1 MSDTGTGWKPEHASL
16 SAYLDNHL
24 LGAETG
30 VRLFGAAR
38 RTWAGSEYEQSFI
51 DLEKEIAGERD
62 ELEQLIITLGYRRS
76 RFKHVLA
83 MAGAAAGRL
92 GPLNPLSTGGGTSG
106 QFELETLQSIV
117 RAKECLWRTLL
128 ALAAHDH
135 RFNVPR
141 LKDMLEMA
149 GRQQDTVAR
158 VMEETAPA
166 RFLTGPLRSSS

>member
-1 MSDTGTGWKPEHASL
+1 MSDAGTGWKPKHQSL
-16 SAYLDNHL
+16 SAYLDDHL

-38 RTWAGSEYEQSFI
+38 RTWAGSRYEQTFS
-51 DLEKEIAGERD
+51 DLEGQISAERD

-76 RFKHVLA
+76 KFKHVLA

-92 GPLNPLSTGGGTSG
+92 GPINPLSTGGGTSG
-106 QFELETLQSIV
+106 QFELETLQAIV
-117 RAKECLWRTLL
+117 RAKECLWLTLL
-128 ALAAHDH
+128 ALADHDH

-141 LKDMLEMA
+141 LKDMVESA
-149 GRQQDTVAR
+149 GRQQEAVAR

-166 RFLTGPLRSSS
+166 RFLTGPLRSGS

>member
-1 MSDTGTGWKPEHASL
+1 MPDSGAGWKPGHASL

-30 VRLFGAAR
+30 VRLFSAAR
-38 RTWAGSEYEQSFI
+38 RTWAGSAYEQTFA
-51 DLEKEIAGERD
+51 DLEHEISGERD
-62 ELEQLIITLGYRRS
+62 ELEQLILTLGYRRS
-76 RFKHVLA
+76 TFKYLLA

-92 GPLNPLSTGGGTSG
+92 GPINPLSTGGGTSG

-135 RFNVPR
+135 RFNASR

-149 GRQQDTVAR
+149 GRQQDTIAR
-158 VMEETAPA
+158 IMEETAPA
-166 RFLTGPLRSSS
+166 RFLTGPLRSGS

>member
-1 MSDTGTGWKPEHASL
+1 MSAAGAGWKPKHESL
-16 SAYLDNHL
+16 SAYLEDHL

-38 RTWAGSEYEQSFI
+38 RTWAGSQYEQSFV
-51 DLEKEIAGERD
+51 DLEKEISGERD
-62 ELEQLIITLGYRRS
+62 ELEQLILALGYRRS
-76 RFKHVLA
+76 TFKQVLA

-106 QFELETLQSIV
+106 QFELETLQAIV

-128 ALAAHDH
+128 ALAPHDH

-141 LKDMLEMA
+141 LKEVLEMA
-149 GRQQDTVAR
+149 GRQQDTLAR
-158 VMEETAPA
+158 IMEETAPA
-166 RFLTGPLRSSS
+166 RFLTGPLPAKS

>member
-1 MSDTGTGWKPEHASL
+1 MSDTGTAWKPEHASL
-16 SAYLDNHL
+16 SAYLDDHL
-24 LGAETG
+24 LAAESG

-38 RTWAGSEYEQSFI
+38 RTWEGSEYEQTFA
-51 DLEKEIAGERD
+51 DLEKEISAERD
-62 ELEQLIITLGYRRS
+62 ELQQLILVLGYRRS
-76 RFKHVLA
+76 RFKKAVS
-83 MAGAAAGRL
+83 MVGAAAGRL
-92 GPLNPLSTGGGTSG
+92 GPINPMSTGGGTSG

-128 ALAAHDH
+128 ALAAHDR

-158 VMEETAPA
+158 VMTETAPA
-166 RFLTGPLRSSS
+166 RFLTGISV